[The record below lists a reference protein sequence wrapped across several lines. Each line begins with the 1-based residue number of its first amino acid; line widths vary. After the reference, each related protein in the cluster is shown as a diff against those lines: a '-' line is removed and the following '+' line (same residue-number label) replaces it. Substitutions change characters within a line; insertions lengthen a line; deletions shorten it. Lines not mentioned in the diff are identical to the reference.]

1 MSRSRDVKMGE
12 NARTRSFFHLARVSF
27 FTFIVSMV
35 LLRVNTRVFFLPS
48 GLEKRKEKAQL

>member
-1 MSRSRDVKMGE
+1 MGE
-12 NARTRSFFHLARVSF
+12 NARTRSFFHLARVFF